1 MIVVLMG
8 VCGCGKSTVGRAL
21 AKELGWSF
29 LDADDLHPPANVEKM
44 ASGTPL
50 TDDDRWPWYDRIVAE
65 SKRLSAS
72 GQHVVLACS
81 ALKQAYR
88 DRLARGGNLRVVYLK
103 GDATAIEPRLVSRR
117 GHFMPASLLAS
128 QFATL
133 EEPAEAIVVDV
144 TRPLAAQVETI
155 ARTLRHELPA

>member
-1 MIVVLMG
+1 MIVMLMG

-21 AKELGWSF
+21 AEELGWGF
-29 LDADDLHPPANVEKM
+29 LDADDLHPPGNVEKM
-44 ASGTPL
+44 ASGVPL
-50 TDDDRWPWYDRIVAE
+50 TDDDRWPWYDRIAAE
-65 SKRLSAS
+65 LRRVNTA

-88 DRLARGGNLRVVYLK
+88 ERLARGGDLRIVYLK
-103 GDATAIEPRLVSRR
+103 GDAAAIEPRLASRR

-133 EEPAEAIVVDV
+133 EEPVDAIVVDV
-144 TRPLAAQVETI
+144 SQPLAAQVATI
-155 ARTLRHELPA
+155 ARALSQESPA

>member
-21 AKELGWSF
+21 AKDLGWAY
-29 LDADDLHPPANVEKM
+29 LDADDLHPPGNVEKM
-44 ASGTPL
+44 ASGVPL
-50 TDDDRWPWYDRIVAE
+50 TDEDRWPWYDRIVAE
-65 SKRLSAS
+65 LRRLTAS
-72 GQHVVLACS
+72 GRHVVLACS

-88 DRLARGGNLRVVYLK
+88 DRLARAGDLRVAYLK
-103 GDATAIEPRLVSRR
+103 GDAAAIEPRIASRK

-133 EEPAEAIVVDV
+133 EEPVDAIVVDV
-144 TRPLAAQVETI
+144 TQPIAAQVATI
-155 ARTLRHELPA
+155 ARALREELPA

>member
-21 AKELGWSF
+21 AKDLGWAF
-29 LDADDLHPPANVEKM
+29 LDADDLHPPSNVEKM
-44 ASGTPL
+44 ASGIPL
-50 TDDDRWPWYDRIVAE
+50 TDEDRWPWYDRIVAE
-65 SKRLSAS
+65 LRRLTAS
-72 GQHVVLACS
+72 GRHVVLACS

-88 DRLARGGNLRVVYLK
+88 DRLARAEDLRVAYLK
-103 GDATAIEPRLVSRR
+103 GDAAAIEPRIASRK

-133 EEPAEAIVVDV
+133 EEPADAIVVDV
-144 TRPLAAQVETI
+144 TQPIATQVATI
-155 ARTLRHELPA
+155 ARALREELSA